1 MRNYLI
7 KTVLCLAVLS
17 LLAGS
22 AFAQR
27 TSKDQFHLSG
37 TVDYNLSSV
46 GGEVLFGQYLLFG
59 YWSAGANLQN
69 YGYNISDYEGL
80 ANFQRLTAEGTFM
93 YRFVSNRSRS
103 LSLYGGGD
111 VFVGAEML
119 DMFSSLPNG
128 IRTSM
133 TNEGFKD
140 ARFIFGGGLRLEGE
154 YFPFPRLAI
163 ILPLLVVFTANTAM
177 NSYKGGDVVGFNI
190 GVGVRYNF

>member
-7 KTVLCLAVLS
+7 KTVLCLAALS

-69 YGYNISDYEGL
+69 YAYSISDTGNEL
-80 ANFQRLTAEGTFM
+80 ANFQRIVGLGTFM
-93 YRFVSNRSRS
+93 YRFFGNRSRS
-103 LSLYGGGD
+103 LNFYGGGD
-111 VFVGAEML
+111 VFVGAEVM
-119 DMFSSLPNG
+119 DMFSSLSEE
-128 IRTSM
+128 RRKFLV
-133 TNEGFKD
+133 EYKGFKD

-154 YFPFPRLAI
+154 YFPLPRLAI
-163 ILPLLVVFTANTAM
+163 ILPVRVSFTANTAM
-177 NSYKGGDVVGFNI
+177 KDVVGFNV
-190 GVGVRYNF
+190 GLGVRYNF